1 MKRIINILW
10 YIFTYLVRCGFRYL
24 FVVFFLFLFI
34 FFLSIIFCIK
44 GHVHTHINKLLSRRQ
59 NVTLNLQYDGL
70 LVMMSRYVSPR
81 NLVKLSQFTLMP
93 FYLQRPQTQNYWVTT
108 FCIVF
113 LSFAFRVSLPASKQA
128 STKIR
133 AKIINLFVCPLLQPS
148 LAVVRGVSP
157 GKSKWLLHQL
167 PTLLLFS
174 TVRVSLK

>member
-1 MKRIINILW
+1 MW

-81 NLVKLSQFTLMP
+81 NLVKLSQLALMP
-93 FYLQRPQTQNYWVTT
+93 FYLERPQTQNYWVTT